1 MNPLDRRAS
10 SAEATMLD
18 LVYEAY
24 EDHGQWPIYQYVDST
39 LYNRFGGLDAQTI
52 LLGCPRVS
60 IGPSKIGHYGWFRSS
75 NPTLSAQ
82 QPADEISITVA
93 EMAQLPQASRI
104 VGMFMRTLAYLIN
117 RERSAKP
124 SPLAV
129 DEVTVTSEEVGLE
142 LIMGLQR
149 LDPGLLKLMGS
160 ILQHEPSTWGC
171 RIEVSGDGTWTAH
184 PDAFLRQYEGVTGID
199 DYLDRLV
206 QQIAPES
213 APRDGLADQVSHS
226 VSKRGFNF
234 FISHAS
240 EDKDAI
246 ARPLYQEFRD
256 RGYKVWFDEAELK
269 VGQSL
274 VESIDQGLANCDHGI
289 VILSSAFFGK
299 KWPERELA
307 GLVQRAMSGEEQV
320 ILPVWHGVSQ
330 EDVRSYSL
338 PLADIVA
345 VKSEMGIAAVANA
358 LISGLGT

>member
-1 MNPLDRRAS
+1 M
-10 SAEATMLD
+10 D

-24 EDHGQWPIYQYVDST
+24 VDHGQWPIYQYVDKT
-39 LYNRFGGLDAQTI
+39 LYNRFNGLDAQAI
-52 LLGCPRVS
+52 LLGCPRVTIQPTG
-60 IGPSKIGHYGWFRSS
+60 IGQYGWFRSA

-82 QPADEISITVA
+82 QPADEISLTVA
-93 EMAQLPQASRI
+93 GLAQLPQASRI
-104 VGMFMRTLAYLIN
+104 VGMFLRTLSYLIK

-124 SPLAV
+124 SPLTV

-142 LIMGLQR
+142 LIMGQQR

-171 RIEVSGDGTWTAH
+171 RIELFGDDAWSAH
-184 PDAFLRQYEGVTGID
+184 PNAFLRQYDGVTGIN
-199 DYLDRLV
+199 DYFDRLI
-206 QQIAPES
+206 QQIAPELMPS
-213 APRDGLADQVSHS
+213 DELAVEDSGRE
-226 VSKRGFNF
+226 SKHEFHF

-246 ARPLYQEFRD
+246 ARPLYRELRG
-256 RGYKVWFDEAELK
+256 RGYSVWFDEPELK

-274 VESIDQGLANCDHGI
+274 VESIDRGLATCDHGI
-289 VILSSAFFGK
+289 VILSAAFFGK

-320 ILPVWHGVSQ
+320 ILPVWHGVSLK
-330 EDVRSYSL
+330 EVRSYSL

-345 VKSEMGIAAVANA
+345 VKSDIDIRAVTDALLSGIR
-358 LISGLGT
+358 T